1 MTMKKR
7 WAAGLLGVGV
17 IFGSFAT
24 GTSAESN
31 VLLASV
37 EWVNAQINPMKTK
50 ISTLETKV
58 AELQTEVE
66 RLKTTG
72 STGGTTTPPP
82 TTVALPSKV
91 YVKSTTA
98 KLYSGAATSYK
109 LVAQKP
115 YGTAMNVVAQFK
127 ASTGIWY
134 RINLGN
140 NLYGWVIASNV
151 STTSVASPTSVT
163 TKASTNIRKGAATSY
178 AIVKTVPSGTVLKYV
193 NSFTASNG
201 DLWYNVETSAGLR
214 GWMAASLGEV
224 K

>member
-58 AELQTEVE
+58 AQLQTEVE
-66 RLKTTG
+66 RLKT
-72 STGGTTTPPP
+72 SGGTTTTTP
-82 TTVALPSKV
+82 TTVTMPSKV

-98 KLYSGAATSYK
+98 KLYSGAATSYR

-163 TKASTNIRKGAATSY
+163 TKASTHIRKGAATSY
-178 AIVKTVPSGTVLKYV
+178 AIVKTVPSGTKLKYI
-193 NSFTASNG
+193 NSFTTSNG
-201 DLWYNVETSAGLR
+201 DLWYNVETSTGLR